1 MHIEL
6 PANTLLA
13 GNKYRIERM
22 LGKGGFGITY
32 LGTQTLLNRK
42 VAIKEFFM
50 SDFCSRDN
58 SSSLV
63 TMSSDV
69 NTEKVNTYRK
79 KFLKEARTIAALNHP
94 HIVKV
99 IDVFE
104 ENGTAYY
111 AMEYISDTSVQDY
124 MKEHGPLSE
133 AQALSI
139 IRQVGEALSFI
150 HSQKFLHLD
159 VKPSNIMLRSMDDA
173 VLIDF
178 GISKHYT
185 DTGSQ
190 TSTSTS
196 GISRGYAPMEQYKEG
211 GVASFTPATD
221 VYSLGATLYAMLI
234 GKRPPEAQD
243 VFQNGLPP
251 MPSTISASTIE
262 AVLAAMRPAKVDRPQ
277 SVDQFLLMLEGTVK
291 PAGGG
296 ATNMRSIIE
305 GHEAVG
311 EYKEAYN
318 LCLECIRKGNDVEY
332 AQEKCKTLI
341 PLMRKKNKSHGRWMY
356 VWAVVITIA
365 GLILSIIIG
374 INQ

>member
-1 MHIEL
+1 MKLQPGTTIHV
-6 PANTLLA
+6 
-13 GNKYRIERM
+13 GKYKIERV
-22 LGKGGFGITY
+22 LGQGGFGITY
-32 LGTQTLLNRK
+32 LGTQTGLNRK

-50 SDFCSRDN
+50 SDFCSRDVT
-58 SSSLV
+58 SSVVKLISEI
-63 TMSSDV
+63 
-69 NTEKVNTYRK
+69 NTEKVNSFRN

-104 ENGTAYY
+104 DNDTAYY
-111 AMEYISDTSVQDY
+111 VMEYISDTSVQDY
-124 MKEHGPLSE
+124 TKAHGVLSE
-133 AQALSI
+133 SQALTI
-139 IRQVGEALSFI
+139 IRQIGDALSFI
-150 HSQKFLHLD
+150 HSHKFLHLD
-159 VKPSNIMLRSMDDA
+159 VKPSNIMLRSLSDA

-190 TSTSTS
+190 TSTSIS

-211 GVASFTPATD
+211 GVVSFSPATD

-251 MPSTISASTIE
+251 MPPTISASTIE

-277 SVDQFLLMLEGTVK
+277 SVDQFLRMLEGKDK
-291 PAGGG
+291 PTGGG
-296 ATNMRSIIE
+296 TTNLRSIIE

-318 LCLECIRKGNDVEY
+318 LCLECIRKGDDVEY

-356 VWAVVITIA
+356 VWAVVISIA
-365 GLILSIIIG
+365 GAILSIIIG